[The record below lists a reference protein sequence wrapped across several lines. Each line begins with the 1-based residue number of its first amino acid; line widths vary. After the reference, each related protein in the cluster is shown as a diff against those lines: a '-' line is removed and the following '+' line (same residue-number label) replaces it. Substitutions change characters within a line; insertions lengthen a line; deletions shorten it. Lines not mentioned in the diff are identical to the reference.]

1 MKNMFKIYKLLFFKY
16 IYITYIYIFMTVFRV
31 KLDGRFSCPIRQALG
46 LHLFLHL
53 GSPGSRGEWRVA
65 SKSWENHG
73 ETTGNTVIAMIN
85 GVNG

>member
-1 MKNMFKIYKLLFFKY
+1 
-16 IYITYIYIFMTVFRV
+16 MTVFRV

-53 GSPGSRGEWRVA
+53 GGPLIAVASGEWRVA

-73 ETTGNTVIAMIN
+73 ETTGNTVIAMIFMGLMAN
-85 GVNG
+85 S